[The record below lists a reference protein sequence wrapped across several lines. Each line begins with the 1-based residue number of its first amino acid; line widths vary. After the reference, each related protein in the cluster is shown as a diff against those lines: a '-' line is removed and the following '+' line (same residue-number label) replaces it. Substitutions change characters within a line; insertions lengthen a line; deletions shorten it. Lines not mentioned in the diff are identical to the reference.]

1 MPIRYNRLPLIAAGA
16 SAKVGAALAKTAYD
30 TEAAAKVLAPVAEI
44 DGGTLMNSI
53 KAEQVG
59 PLSWRVNAAAEY
71 AIYVE
76 VGTYKMNAQPYLDP
90 ALRQTWPSLLTALRT
105 IA

>member
-16 SAKVGAALAKTAYD
+16 TAKVGAALAKTAYD
-30 TEAAAKVLAPVAEI
+30 TEAAAKVLCPVG
-44 DGGTLMNSI
+44 DTGNLMNSI
-53 KAEQVG
+53 AAEQVG

>member
-1 MPIRYNRLPLIAAGA
+1 MPIRYNRLPTIAAGA
-16 SAKVGAALAKTAYD
+16 SAKVGAALAKTAFD
-30 TEAAAKVLAPVAEI
+30 TEAAAKVLVPRDTGALA
-44 DGGTLMNSI
+44 NSI
-53 KAEQVG
+53 GAEQLG

-90 ALRQTWPSLLTALRT
+90 ALRQTWPSLLHALGT
-105 IA
+105 IV

>member
-1 MPIRYNRLPLIAAGA
+1 MPIRYNRLPMIAAGA

-30 TEAAAKVLAPVAEI
+30 TEAAAKVLVPK
-44 DGGTLMNSI
+44 DTGTLANSI
-53 KAEQVG
+53 AAEQVG